1 MTYSV
6 PPPRNPAISTLGR
19 LRPLF
24 LVPSGAVTLL
34 LLGWMTLPAFASDF
48 SLHGFVES
56 AGGIRVVD
64 NPSQSKDATLG
75 EGRLQL
81 ELSYDGPKGSR
92 LFLKAD
98 AIGDGV
104 KEKGEVDLREVYLSL
119 SPFKLLDVRVG
130 RQILTWGT
138 GDLIF
143 VNDLFPKDFV
153 SFFIGRSLDYLKV
166 GSDAV
171 KFSLFPEPFSLDLVA
186 IPHFTSSK
194 VPTGERLSTFDP
206 FTNRITARHR
216 KLTTRRPAA
225 SFENTELALRL
236 YRTFGSYEAALYGFR
251 GSFKEPVGTDPV
263 KQKLFFP
270 ELSVYGFSV
279 QGPLLRGVA
288 SAEFGYSD
296 SREDRSGRDPFVE
309 NSSLKYLLGYE
320 EQPWADFT
328 VRAQY
333 FLEQMLDFHAYQT
346 SLPAGAPK
354 RNELRHV
361 LFLRLTQLLRYQTV
375 ELSLVSF
382 YSPSD
387 EDGHL
392 NPQASYKITDSL
404 SIALGANFF
413 LGRKDSTPFGQL
425 DKNDNLYIRLR
436 YSF

>member
-1 MTYSV
+1 MTYSL
-6 PPPRNPAISTLGR
+6 PPPCNRAISTLGC
-19 LRPLF
+19 LRSLF
-24 LVPSGAVTLL
+24 LVASGTVILL
-34 LLGWMTLPAFASDF
+34 LLGWMALPAFASDF
-48 SLHGFVES
+48 SFHGFVES

-64 NPSQSKDATLG
+64 NPSQSRDATLG
-75 EGRLQL
+75 EGRLEL

-104 KEKGEVDLREVYLSL
+104 EKEGMVDLREAYLSL

-143 VNDLFPKDFV
+143 INDLFPKDFV
-153 SFFIGRSLDYLKV
+153 SFYIGRSQDYLKA
-166 GSDAV
+166 GSDGV

-206 FTNRITARHR
+206 FTNMITARHR
-216 KLTTRRPAA
+216 KLTTRRSAT

-251 GSFKEPVGTDPV
+251 GFFKEPLGIDSV
-263 KQKLFFP
+263 KQKLFYP
-270 ELSVYGFSV
+270 KLSVYGFSV
-279 QGPLLRGVA
+279 QGPLFRGIA
-288 SAEFGYSD
+288 NTEFGYYD
-296 SREDRSGRDPFVE
+296 SREDRSGRDPFIE
-309 NSSLKYLLGYE
+309 NSSLKYLIGYE
-320 EQPWADFT
+320 EQPWGDFT

-346 SLPAGAPK
+346 FLPAGAPK
-354 RNELRHV
+354 RKEFRHL
-361 LFLRLTQLLRYQTV
+361 LFLRLTQFLRYQTV
-375 ELSLVSF
+375 GLSLVAL

-387 EDGHL
+387 EDGDL
-392 NPQASYKITDSL
+392 NPQLSYKITDQW

-413 LGRKDSTPFGQL
+413 
-425 DKNDNLYIRLR
+425 
-436 YSF
+436 